1 MANTYKFSFFVDS
14 SPDQDIFVDT
24 RKTTLNHEVQIAEKK
39 LSLQREKPDLILA
52 KQMPSDSTISPD
64 HVDLAQQKIVNF
76 F

>member
-1 MANTYKFSFFVDS
+1 MAKSYNFSFFVDS

-39 LSLQREKPDLILA
+39 PSLQREKPDLILA
-52 KQMPSDSTISPD
+52 KQMPSDSTICPD